1 MLSRIAEWINDAIYA
16 FFNGMLNDLISLV
29 TGGIIAINSMALELM
44 QMDYVRN
51 TVLLVQ
57 VVAGTIMVVRIAYVS
72 LTTYILYQ
80 NGEDSADP
88 KKLLFEAFT
97 GAALVSS
104 TPWLAIWVFSLGSNL
119 AKDLANVISFQ
130 SQDVP
135 LISLVLGSTF
145 AFVLIALIAVVLLL
159 LIFVQAA
166 VRAVEVCL
174 LAVMGPIL
182 AVGGLNNELFSAWW
196 KNLLVVS
203 LTQAVQIFL
212 LKGVFVSIG
221 LTNHEV
227 GPYLFLVLGFLWVTW
242 KTPNVLKEYA
252 YSTGTGQAIGGAA
265 QQAGT
270 YVLMRRMLTRV

>member
-57 VVAGTIMVVRIAYVS
+57 VVAGTIMVVRIAYHS

>member
-1 MLSRIAEWINDAIYA
+1 MLSRIAEWINDAIFV
-16 FFNGMLNDLISLV
+16 FFNGMLNDLINLASN
-29 TGGIIAINSMALELM
+29 GIVSMNSMALGLM
-44 QMDYVRN
+44 EMDYVRN

-57 VVAGTIMVVRIAYVS
+57 AIAGALMVVRIAYHS

-80 NGEDSADP
+80 SGDDSADP

-97 GAALVSS
+97 GTALVTA
-104 TPWLAIWVFSLGSNL
+104 TPWLAIWVFSLGSAL
-119 AKDLANVISFQ
+119 ASDIANIISFQ
-130 SQDVP
+130 SQDTS

-145 AFVLIALIAVVLLL
+145 SFVLIALIAVVLLL
-159 LIFVQAA
+159 LIYIQAA

-196 KNLLVVS
+196 KNLVVVS

-221 LTNHEV
+221 MTNHEV
-227 GPYLFLVLGFLWVTW
+227 GPYFFLILGFLWVTW
-242 KTPNVLKEYA
+242 KSPNVLKEYA
-252 YSTGTGQAIGGAA
+252 YSSGTGQAIGGAA
-265 QQAGT
+265 QQAGS